1 MRFKEPEPNL
11 YDSKEKRS
19 PREIIESRFNQSRS
33 SRLIEYAT
41 GLKPDDPRMGD
52 KLVEDTKRIEAKY
65 NLPPIAGPLT
75 EIEHGL
81 REIARKNKVDI
92 REKSACGSFFE
103 ENPYEGVY
111 LSDLNVAG
119 VDIDKSEK
127 EKYWKSLLALRHEL
141 IHALQ
146 QNQSPSMPIEV
157 MEYEAYMG
165 SGLSADRLKQDPDK
179 IETVLGFFLS
189 SSVSFWYN
197 EENKKRKQGESKIKP
212 AWDNP
217 EFFLRQ
223 VDNVSDQD
231 IERYKE
237 TDDYNDYQAI
247 RKAEEEI
254 NELYL
259 QEDYDIDKVNMLYQE
274 IERLNKRREDRKLNN
289 KEES

>member
-1 MRFKEPEPNL
+1 MRFKESEPNL
-11 YDSKEKRS
+11 YDLKEKRS
-19 PREIIESRFNQSRS
+19 PREIIESRLNQSRS

-52 KLVEDTKRIEAKY
+52 KLVEDTKRIEVKY
-65 NLPPIAGPLT
+65 NLPPIAGPLA
-75 EIEHGL
+75 EIEHRL
-81 REIARKNKVDI
+81 REIARENKVDI
-92 REKSACGSFFE
+92 REKSACGSFFK

-111 LSDLNVAG
+111 LSELNVAG
-119 VDIDKSEK
+119 VDIDKNEK

-146 QNQSPSMPIEV
+146 HIQYPSMPIEV

-165 SGLSADRLKQDPDK
+165 SGLSADRLKQNPDK

-223 VDNVSDQD
+223 IDNVSDQD
-231 IERYKE
+231 VERYKK
-237 TDDYNDYQAI
+237 TDDYNDYEAI

-254 NELYL
+254 SELYS
-259 QEDYDIDKVNMLYQE
+259 QEDYDIEKVNTLHQE
-274 IERLNKRREDRKLNN
+274 IDRLNKKREDRKLNN
-289 KEES
+289 EEES